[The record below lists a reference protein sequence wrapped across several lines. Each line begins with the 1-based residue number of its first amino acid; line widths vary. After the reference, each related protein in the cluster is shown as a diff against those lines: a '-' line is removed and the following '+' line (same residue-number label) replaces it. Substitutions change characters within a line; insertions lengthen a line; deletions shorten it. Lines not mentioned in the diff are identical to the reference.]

1 MSRTASGA
9 SSTIAITRRVCTAT
23 MNVVFAPAPNATA
36 RTAYRPPGVVAR

>member
-9 SSTIAITRRVCTAT
+9 SSTIAITRRVWTAA

-36 RTAYRPPGVVAR
+36 STA